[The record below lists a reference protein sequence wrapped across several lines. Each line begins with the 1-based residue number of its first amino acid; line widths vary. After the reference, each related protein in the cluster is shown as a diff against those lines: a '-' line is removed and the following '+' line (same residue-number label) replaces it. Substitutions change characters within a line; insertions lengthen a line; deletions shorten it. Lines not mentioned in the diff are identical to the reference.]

1 MKSSHARF
9 LAATAVLLALAGCAQ
24 PQPALTEEPVVAS
37 PSTPSEPDAKPT
49 AAPPPGLCFA
59 DYGFTDDEVQEGGE
73 VTWFPPLQDDAIG
86 VEPSCWVDY
95 LETERNL
102 FFAGWYGLDNAQ
114 YDLVNGPIEAALQA
128 DGFQLGEDTNGISTY
143 TKTTGE
149 LEELGVTITRTDGYY
164 ELLAS
169 YGRG

>member
-1 MKSSHARF
+1 M
-9 LAATAVLLALAGCAQ
+9 LALAGCAQ
-24 PQPALTEEPVVAS
+24 PQPAPTEEPVVAS
-37 PSTPSEPDAKPT
+37 PSAEAEPDAKPT
-49 AAPPPGLCFA
+49 AAPAPGLCFA
-59 DYGFTDDEVQEGGE
+59 DYGFTDDEVQEGGD

-102 FFAGWYGLDNAQ
+102 FFAGWYGLDDAQ
-114 YDLVNGPIEAALQA
+114 YDLVNAPIEAALQG
-128 DGFQLGEDTNGISTY
+128 DGFQLTDDTNGITSY
-143 TKTTGE
+143 IKTTGE
-149 LEELGVTITRTDGYY
+149 MEQLGVTITRTDGYY

>member
-1 MKSSHARF
+1 MKVPP
-9 LAATAVLLALAGCAQ
+9 VLLAASLVLVLAGCAQ
-24 PQPALTEEPVVAS
+24 PAPAATDDPVVSA
-37 PSTPSEPDAKPT
+37 PSETAAEPDAKPT

-59 DYGFTDDEVQEGGE
+59 DYGFTDDEVQEGGD
-73 VTWFPPLQDDAIG
+73 VTWFPPLQGDAIG

-102 FFAGWYGLDNAQ
+102 FFAGWYGMDNAE
-114 YDLVNGPIEAALQA
+114 YDLVNTPIEAALQA

-143 TKTTGE
+143 SKVTGE

>member
-1 MKSSHARF
+1 
-9 LAATAVLLALAGCAQ
+9 
-24 PQPALTEEPVVAS
+24 
-37 PSTPSEPDAKPT
+37 
-49 AAPPPGLCFA
+49 
-59 DYGFTDDEVQEGGE
+59 VQEGGE

-86 VEPSCWVDY
+86 VEPSCWVDL

-102 FFAGWYGLDNAQ
+102 FFAGWYGLDDAQ

-128 DGFQLGEDTNGISTY
+128 DGFQLTDDTNGITSY
-143 TKTTGE
+143 IKTTGE
-149 LEELGVTITRTDGYY
+149 MEQLGVTITRTDGYY